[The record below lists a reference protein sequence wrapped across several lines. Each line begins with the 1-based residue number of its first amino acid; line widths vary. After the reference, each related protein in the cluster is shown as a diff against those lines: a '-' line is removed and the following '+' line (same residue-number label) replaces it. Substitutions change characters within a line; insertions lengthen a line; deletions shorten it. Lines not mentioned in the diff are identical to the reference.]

1 MSELANWYLPSL
13 LMAWATGWGAG
24 YVQSV
29 FRRFAESA
37 ASG

>member
-1 MSELANWYLPSL
+1 MSELAAWYVPSL
-13 LMAWATGWGAG
+13 LMSWALGWGAG

-37 ASG
+37 AAG